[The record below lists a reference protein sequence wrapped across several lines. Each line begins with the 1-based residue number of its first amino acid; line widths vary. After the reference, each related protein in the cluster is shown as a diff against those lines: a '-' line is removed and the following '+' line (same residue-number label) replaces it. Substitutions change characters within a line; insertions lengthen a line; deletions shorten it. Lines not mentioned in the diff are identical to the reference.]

1 MTSSLHGR
9 LLLTIL
15 VVISLIWGAWFGS
28 QVLQTR
34 QQKNTEWDET
44 ARDTAEK
51 IITSVPMDFERTSQ
65 PPGFL
70 VPEASESRSQQRRM
84 GFQIWLKKDQ
94 RMLLGS
100 PTLGRT
106 PLKPD
111 FRDGPSSLRIGDE
124 EWRVFALSDAD
135 NRIQVQIGKPQ
146 SELDAAARHQVR
158 IMLLAAIV
166 TFGLLAVAI
175 WIVIRTSLRS
185 VDRIQAVIQ
194 ARHSLDLE
202 PLPNTEL
209 PSELQPLVESFNRLL
224 VQLGAALEGERRFI
238 ADAAHEL
245 RTPLAALTA
254 HAELALNARDGR
266 SEREALLNLMAV
278 VKRSGRLSEQLLDL
292 ARIDSRPEAS
302 GTQSIELHELVLL
315 VARDFEL
322 TASRKMQTLSLEIEP
337 CTMNGYI
344 DELGILIRNLID
356 NALRYA
362 GEGGRIEIACKNA
375 TAAGGANEVLLRVAD
390 DGPGVPAEER
400 GRIFDRFYRVAGSSE
415 RGSGI
420 GLSLVSRIA
429 QLHGA
434 SIEVADGIA
443 GRGFSVTVRFPGVAS
458 APLTQVR

>member
-15 VVISLIWGAWFGS
+15 IVILLIWGAWFGC
-28 QVLQTR
+28 QVLQTT
-34 QQKNTEWDET
+34 QQQAAAWDEIS
-44 ARDTAEK
+44 RDTAEK
-51 IITSVPMDFERTSQ
+51 IITSVPQDLERTSQ
-65 PPGFL
+65 PPGFR
-70 VPEASESRSQQRRM
+70 VAGSSESPLQQRRM
-84 GFQIWLKKDQ
+84 SFQIWLKKSE
-94 RMLLGS
+94 RLLLGS
-100 PTLGRT
+100 PLLGQT
-106 PLKPD
+106 PLRAD
-111 FRDGPSSLRIGDE
+111 FRDGASTVRLGDE

-135 NRIQVQIGKPQ
+135 NSIQVQIGKPQ
-146 SELDAAARHQVR
+146 SELDAAARHQLQ
-158 IMLLAAIV
+158 ITLLAALV
-166 TFGLLAVAI
+166 TLALLAVAI
-175 WIVIRTSLRS
+175 WIVIRKSLRS
-185 VDRIQAVIQ
+185 VERIQAIIQ

-202 PLPNTEL
+202 PLPDTEL
-209 PSELQPLVESFNRLL
+209 PSELQPLVDSFNRLL
-224 VQLGAALEGERRFI
+224 VQLSAALEGERRFI

-302 GTQSIELHELVLL
+302 GVQSIELHELVPL
-315 VARDFEL
+315 VARDFEVM
-322 TASRKMQTLSLEIEP
+322 ASKKRQTLSLQIETS
-337 CTMNGYI
+337 TMNGYI

-362 GEGGRIEIACKNA
+362 GEGGRIEIACANA
-375 TAAGGANEVLLRVAD
+375 TAVGGAKEVRFRVAD
-390 DGPGVPAEER
+390 DGPGVPAEEHE
-400 GRIFDRFYRVAGSSE
+400 RIFNRFYRVAGSSE

-434 SIEVADGIA
+434 SIEVSEGIA
-443 GRGFSVTVRFPGVAS
+443 GRGFAVTVCFQGH
-458 APLTQVR
+458 T

>member
-15 VVISLIWGAWFGS
+15 IVISLIWGAWFGC
-28 QVLQTR
+28 QVLQTS
-34 QQKNTEWDET
+34 QQQDAAWDEIS
-44 ARDTAEK
+44 RDTAEK
-51 IITSVPMDFERTSQ
+51 IITSVPQDLELTSR
-65 PPGFL
+65 PPGFR
-70 VPEASESRSQQRRM
+70 VPESTESGLQQRRM
-84 GFQIWLKKDQ
+84 SFQIWSKKGE
-94 RMLLGS
+94 RLLLGS
-100 PTLGRT
+100 PLLGQT
-106 PLKPD
+106 PLRPD
-111 FRDGPSSLRIGDE
+111 FRDGSSTVRLGDE
-124 EWRVFALSDAD
+124 QWRVFALSDAETL
-135 NRIQVQIGKPQ
+135 IQVQIGKPQ
-146 SELDAAARHQVR
+146 SELDAAARYQLQ
-158 IMLLAAIV
+158 ITLLAAII
-166 TFGLLAVAI
+166 TFVLLAVAI
-175 WIVIRTSLRS
+175 WFVICTSLRS
-185 VDRIQAVIQ
+185 VDRIQAIIQ

-209 PSELQPLVESFNRLL
+209 PSELQPLVDSFNRLL
-224 VQLGAALEGERRFI
+224 VQLSAALEGERRFI

-266 SEREALLNLMAV
+266 SERESLLKLMAV

-302 GTQSIELHELVLL
+302 GSQSIELHELVLL
-315 VARDFEL
+315 MARDFEVM
-322 TASRKMQTLSLEIEP
+322 ASKKQQTLSLQIEP
-337 CTMNGYI
+337 CTMIGYI

-362 GEGGRIEIACKNA
+362 GEGGRIEVACKNA
-375 TAAGGANEVLLRVAD
+375 TAVGGAKEVRLRVAD

-400 GRIFDRFYRVAGSSE
+400 ERIFDRFYRVAGSSE

-434 SIEVADGIA
+434 SIEVSEGIA
-443 GRGFSVTVRFPGVAS
+443 GRGFAVTVSFRAEI
-458 APLTQVR
+458 

>member
-15 VVISLIWGAWFGS
+15 IVISLIWGAWFGC

-34 QQKNTEWDET
+34 QQQDTAWDEIS
-44 ARDTAEK
+44 RDTAEK
-51 IITSVPMDFERTSQ
+51 IITSVPQDLGLTSQ
-65 PPGFL
+65 PPGFRA
-70 VPEASESRSQQRRM
+70 PESSESRLQQRRM
-84 GFQIWLKKDQ
+84 SFQIWLKKGE
-94 RMLLGS
+94 RLLLGS
-100 PTLGRT
+100 PLLGRT
-106 PLKPD
+106 PLRPD
-111 FRDGPSSLRIGDE
+111 FRDGPSTVRLGDE
-124 EWRVFALSDAD
+124 EWRVFALSDAE
-135 NRIQVQIGKPQ
+135 NLIQVQIGKPQ
-146 SELDAAARHQVR
+146 SELDAAARYQLQ
-158 IMLLAAIV
+158 ITLLAAII
-166 TFGLLAVAI
+166 TLALLAVAI

-185 VDRIQAVIQ
+185 VDRMQAIIQ

-209 PSELQPLVESFNRLL
+209 PCELQPLVDSFNRLL
-224 VQLGAALEGERRFI
+224 VQLSAALEGERRFI

-254 HAELALNARDGR
+254 HAELALGARDGR

-302 GTQSIELHELVLL
+302 GSQSIELHELVLL
-315 VARDFEL
+315 VARDFEVM
-322 TASRKMQTLSLEIEP
+322 ASKKQQTLSLQIET

-375 TAAGGANEVLLRVAD
+375 TAVGGAKEVRLRVAD

-400 GRIFDRFYRVAGSSE
+400 ERIFNRFYRVAGSSE

-429 QLHGA
+429 LLHGA
-434 SIEVADGIA
+434 SIEVTEGIA
-443 GRGFSVTVRFPGVAS
+443 GRGFAVTVSFRAEI
-458 APLTQVR
+458 

>member
-15 VVISLIWGAWFGS
+15 IVISLIWGAWFGC

-34 QQKNTEWDET
+34 QQQESAWDEIS
-44 ARDTAEK
+44 RDTAEK
-51 IITSVPMDFERTSQ
+51 IITSVPRDLELTSQ
-65 PPGFL
+65 PPGFR
-70 VPEASESRSQQRRM
+70 VPESTASRLPQRRM
-84 GFQIWLKKDQ
+84 SFQIWLHGGE
-94 RMLLGS
+94 RLLFGS
-100 PTLGRT
+100 PLLGRT
-106 PLKPD
+106 PLKAD
-111 FRDGPSSLRIGDE
+111 FRDGPATARIGDE
-124 EWRVFALSDAD
+124 EWRVFALSDAE

-146 SELDAAARHQVR
+146 SELDAAARYQLR
-158 IMLLAAIV
+158 ITLLAAVV
-166 TFGLLAVAI
+166 TFVLLAVAI
-175 WIVIRTSLRS
+175 WIVIRGSLRS
-185 VDRIQAVIQ
+185 VDRIQATIQ

-209 PSELQPLVESFNRLL
+209 PSELQPLVDSFNRLL
-224 VQLGAALEGERRFI
+224 VQLSAALEGERRFI

-266 SEREALLNLMAV
+266 SEREALVNLMAV

-292 ARIDSRPEAS
+292 ARIDSRAEANGS
-302 GTQSIELHELVLL
+302 KAIELHELVLV
-315 VARDFEL
+315 VARDFEVM
-322 TASRKMQTLSLEIEP
+322 ASKKQQTLSLQIEP
-337 CTMNGYI
+337 CAMQGYI

-362 GEGGRIEIACKNA
+362 GNGGRIEISCKNA
-375 TAAGGANEVLLRVAD
+375 TSVGGAKEVRLRVAD

-420 GLSLVSRIA
+420 GLSLVARVA
-429 QLHGA
+429 QMHGA
-434 SIEVADGIA
+434 SIEVSEGIA
-443 GRGFSVTVRFPGVAS
+443 GRGFAVTVSFRSEA
-458 APLTQVR
+458 

>member
-1 MTSSLHGR
+1 MTASLHGR

-15 VVISLIWGAWFGS
+15 IVISLVWVAWFGC

-34 QQKNTEWDET
+34 QQQETAWDEIS
-44 ARDTAEK
+44 RDTAEK
-51 IITSVPMDFERTSQ
+51 IITSMPRDLELTSQ
-65 PPGFL
+65 PPGFRM
-70 VPEASESRSQQRRM
+70 PEPAEPRLREHRM
-84 GFQIWLKKDQ
+84 AFQVWLKDGA
-94 RMLLGS
+94 RLLLGS
-100 PTLGRT
+100 PAIDRK

-111 FRDGPSSLRIGDE
+111 FRDGRAMVLIGEE
-124 EWRVFALSDAD
+124 EWRVFALSDAE
-135 NRIQVQIGKPQ
+135 NIIQVQIGKPQ
-146 SELDAAARHQVR
+146 SELDAAARYQ
-158 IMLLAAIV
+158 MQLALLAAIV
-166 TFGLLAVAI
+166 TFVLLTLAI
-175 WIVIRTSLRS
+175 WLVICLSLRS
-185 VDRIQAVIQ
+185 VDRLQAIIQ

-202 PLPNTEL
+202 PLPNTKV
-209 PSELQPLVESFNRLL
+209 PSEIQPLVDSFNRLL
-224 VQLGAALEGERRFI
+224 VQLSAALEGERRFI

-302 GTQSIELHELVLL
+302 GSHSIELHELVLL
-315 VARDFEL
+315 VARDFEVM
-322 TASRKMQTLSLEIEP
+322 ASKKQQTLSLQIEP
-337 CTMNGYI
+337 CTMQGYI
-344 DELGILIRNLID
+344 DELGILVRNLID
-356 NALRYA
+356 NAVRYA

-375 TAAGGANEVLLRVAD
+375 TAAGGAQEVRLRVAD

-400 GRIFDRFYRVAGSSE
+400 ERIFDRFYRVPGSSE

-434 SIEVADGIA
+434 SIEVSEGIA
-443 GRGFSVTVRFPGVAS
+443 GRGFAVTLSFPKA
-458 APLTQVR
+458 